1 MVPNPNPKEE
11 MMSPSKNDCITRPRQ
26 EPGLSS
32 YALVGSLEILEAH
45 ASFLKD
51 LEFDCSSAR
60 DAPVEHV
67 RATLIEALAKQSADA
82 VREAKAL
89 HAALTTKAVA

>member
-1 MVPNPNPKEE
+1 
-11 MMSPSKNDCITRPRQ
+11 MSTSKIARPRQ

-51 LEFDCSSAR
+51 LEFEWLCER
-60 DAPVEHV
+60 DARVEHV
-67 RATLIEALAKQSADA
+67 CATLIEALAKQSAEA
-82 VREAKAL
+82 LREAKAV
-89 HAALTTKAVA
+89 HAALTTQAVA